1 MGSDAGEQHIGRP
14 QPLAGQAQKKTN
26 LARAPRQ
33 EIGAT
38 DVREQADAGLR
49 HREQRLFAHHRCE
62 PWTETPTPPPITIPS
77 ISATYGFV
85 KCLM

>member
-1 MGSDAGEQHIGRP
+1 MPVSGIANNAFS
-14 QPLAGQAQKKTN
+14 LT
-26 LARAPRQ
+26 
-33 EIGAT
+33 T
-38 DVREQADAGLR
+38 
-49 HREQRLFAHHRCE
+49 RCE